1 VRLDFRLSAAAAV
14 LLAGAGSTA
23 AYATD
28 GYFMNGYGASQTA
41 LAGAGVAYSQDAMA
55 ISLNPAGLVNVDDQT
70 VAGMAVFMPFRSY
83 TAGIGQATLAPPY
96 GFGPA
101 GGPVDPGTHNSGNNW
116 FPVPDFAWT
125 KHLGQ
130 DTVLGVGVYGNGG
143 MDTRYTNAVFMGVSG
158 PTGVDV
164 NQAFMSVSLSQRF
177 GQLSVGVAP
186 VLAMQVFNARG
197 LGGFSGMS
205 SSQSNLT
212 GGAADFS
219 FSYGGGIR
227 AGVEYDVTPALRIA
241 AAGTSRMYMTNFET
255 YKGLFAGGGSFDIP
269 ATVTAGISYD
279 VRPNITLMADYKHIF
294 YSDVASIANPS
305 PQNPMT
311 DPLLGSSNG
320 PGFGW
325 HDINVYK
332 FGVNWR
338 YNPLWTFRAGYSYND
353 SPLDK
358 RDIMMHILAPATV
371 QHHITGGLKYRW
383 SDNMDV
389 EFSAMYAPEKSIS
402 GNAPAMFGGQPIEVR
417 MYEVE
422 ALAGIVYHW
431 NGRRDLEPLK

>member
-1 VRLDFRLSAAAAV
+1 MKFDLRFSTAAAV
-14 LLAGAGSTA
+14 LLAGVGSTA
-23 AYATD
+23 AHATD

-70 VAGMAVFMPFRSY
+70 VAGIAIFMPSRSY
-83 TAGIGQATLAPPY
+83 TAGDPTQPFPY
-96 GFGPA
+96 GNA
-101 GGPVDPGTHNSGNNW
+101 VETGTHNSGNNW

-143 MDTRYTNAVFMGVSG
+143 MDTRYPNTIFKSMGSYG

-186 VLAMQVFNARG
+186 VLAMQIFNGIG
-197 LGGFSGMS
+197 LGAFANPAFNTSP
-205 SSQSNLT
+205 SNVSNN
-212 GGAADFS
+212 GYA
-219 FSYGGGIR
+219 FSYGGGVR
-227 AGVEYDVTPALRIA
+227 AGIEYDVTPALRVA
-241 AAGTSRMYMTNFET
+241 AAGTSRMYMTNFDI
-255 YKGLFAGGGSFDIP
+255 YKGLFAGGGNFDIP
-269 ATVTAGISYD
+269 ASITAGISYD
-279 VRPNITLMADYKHIF
+279 VRPNVTAMFDYKHIF
-294 YSDVASIANPS
+294 YSDVKSIANPS
-305 PQNPMT
+305 TNPPPFGA
-311 DPLLGSSNG
+311 DNG

-332 FGVNWR
+332 FGVDWR
-338 YNPLWTFRAGYSYND
+338 YSPLWTFRAGYSYND
-353 SPLDK
+353 SPLNT
-358 RDIMMHILAPATV
+358 RDIMMSILAPAVV

-383 SDNMDV
+383 SSNMDV
-389 EFSAMYAPEKSIS
+389 ELSAMYAPENTLKGTTPTSY
-402 GNAPAMFGGQPIEVR
+402 GAQPIEVR

-422 ALAGIVYHW
+422 AMAGIVYHW
-431 NGRRDLEPLK
+431 NGRQELEPLK

>member
-1 VRLDFRLSAAAAV
+1 VKFDFKRSAFAAV

-70 VAGMAVFMPFRSY
+70 VAGMAIFMPFRSY
-83 TAGIGQATLAPPY
+83 TAGQSPMGPDPMFNPVAT
-96 GFGPA
+96 
-101 GGPVDPGTHNSGNNW
+101 GTHNSGNNW

-130 DTVLGVGVYGNGG
+130 DTVLGIGLYGNGG
-143 MDTRYTNAVFMGVSG
+143 MDTRYSNAVFMGVSG

-164 NQAFMSVSLSQRF
+164 NQAFLSVSLSQRF

-197 LGGFSGMS
+197 LGGFSQMS
-205 SSQSNLT
+205 SSPSNLT
-212 GGAADFS
+212 GGATDFS
-219 FSYGGGIR
+219 FSYGGGVR
-227 AGVEYDVTPALRIA
+227 AGVEYDVTPALRVA

-255 YKGLFAGGGSFDIP
+255 YKGLFAGGGNFDIP
-269 ATVTAGISYD
+269 ATVTAGVSYD

-332 FGVNWR
+332 FGVDWR

-389 EFSAMYAPEKSIS
+389 EFSAMYAPEKSLS

-431 NGRRDLEPLK
+431 NGRRELEPLK

>member
-1 VRLDFRLSAAAAV
+1 MKVDFRLSAAAAV

-70 VAGMAVFMPFRSY
+70 VAGMAIFMPFRSY
-83 TAGIGQATLAPPY
+83 TAGNAP
-96 GFGPA
+96 
-101 GGPVDPGTHNSGNNW
+101 GGNFNAVETGSHSSGNNW

-130 DTVLGVGVYGNGG
+130 DTVLGIGLYGNGG
-143 MDTRYTNAVFMGVSG
+143 MDTRYSNTIFSNFPGSYG

-177 GQLSVGVAP
+177 GQFSVGVAP
-186 VLAMQVFNARG
+186 ILAMQTFNAIG
-197 LGGFSGMS
+197 LGAFANPMFSAS
-205 SSQSNLT
+205 PSDVSNN
-212 GGAADFS
+212 GYA
-219 FSYGGGIR
+219 FSYGGGVR
-227 AGVEYDVTPALRIA
+227 AGIEYDVTPALRLA
-241 AAGTSRMYMTNFET
+241 VAGTSRIYMTNFDI
-255 YKGLFAGGGSFDIP
+255 YKGLFAGQGNFDIP
-269 ATVTAGISYD
+269 ATITAGVAYN
-279 VRPNITLMADYKHIF
+279 VRPSVTVMADYKHIF

-305 PQNPMT
+305 TNQA
-311 DPLLGSSNG
+311 LFGASNG

-332 FGVNWR
+332 FGVDWR
-338 YNPLWTFRAGYSYND
+338 YSPLWTFRAGYSYND
-353 SPLDK
+353 SPLNS
-358 RDIMMHILAPATV
+358 RDMMLNILAPATV
-371 QHHITGGLKYRW
+371 QHHITGGFKYRW

-389 EFSAMYAPEKSIS
+389 EFSAMYAPDGTLKGTGAAIS
-402 GNAPAMFGGQPIEVR
+402 VPGATFGGQPIEIG
-417 MYEVE
+417 MHEVE
-422 ALAGIVYHW
+422 AMMGIVYHW
-431 NGRRDLEPLK
+431 NGRRELESLK